1 MKKRHSIR
9 FKMPLTISIITT
21 IILIITICL
30 LSYRSFIGVSKT
42 TFSGFSSTI
51 EGYKSMIDSWLSEN
65 KTLIKTYA
73 ITPAVVNY
81 LSNVGNTNADFQ
93 LDQTLRKF
101 ESINKF
107 SLNIGVTD
115 TNGMILENAKHVD
128 IGENIQNVRP
138 GIWDNFRNSNYDV
151 AYGSKIVKSSE
162 DKWSL
167 AIITGVKDA
176 NNNLIGS
183 IYMTINWEEVIN
195 TLKKLKLDET
205 GRLFA
210 LDENGI
216 IVIDTYDYINE
227 KGGGYFTLIK
237 NDNKQ
242 SGVINYKSAT
252 SSRTAVYTKMKEVPW
267 TLTMA
272 MDDKIIYRENIR
284 MIRIAVIICI
294 LSILFINTFTLSY
307 IKRTM
312 SPLDSLMEQ
321 AQKISEG
328 YIEVKDISKER
339 KDEFGRLEKTFNIM
353 SQKLVEVINE
363 VNDSSKEIMISSQ
376 TMMESS
382 TELSRRTEST
392 ASSLEETAASIE
404 EIVSTIQSSTSNAVN
419 GKDMMSESINYIEEA
434 AQIISQ
440 TSSNIEE
447 VYESSEKIKDITKI
461 IEDIAFQTNI
471 LALNASVEAARAGE
485 QGKGFAVVASEVR
498 NLAQTTQASVKDITN
513 LVDNTADKINN
524 ATKTARKS
532 QEIFVE
538 LQSKVKETSELM
550 ESIAT
555 TALEQQ
561 SGVNQI
567 STAIGSMET
576 ITTQNAHLA
585 GDSSNLSQNLLSR
598 AKKLGDSI
606 SFFKL

>member
-115 TNGMILENAKHVD
+115 TNGMILANAKHVD

-321 AQKISEG
+321 A
-328 YIEVKDISKER
+328 
-339 KDEFGRLEKTFNIM
+339 
-353 SQKLVEVINE
+353 
-363 VNDSSKEIMISSQ
+363 
-376 TMMESS
+376 
-382 TELSRRTEST
+382 
-392 ASSLEETAASIE
+392 
-404 EIVSTIQSSTSNAVN
+404 
-419 GKDMMSESINYIEEA
+419 
-434 AQIISQ
+434 
-440 TSSNIEE
+440 
-447 VYESSEKIKDITKI
+447 
-461 IEDIAFQTNI
+461 
-471 LALNASVEAARAGE
+471 
-485 QGKGFAVVASEVR
+485 
-498 NLAQTTQASVKDITN
+498 
-513 LVDNTADKINN
+513 
-524 ATKTARKS
+524 
-532 QEIFVE
+532 
-538 LQSKVKETSELM
+538 
-550 ESIAT
+550 
-555 TALEQQ
+555 
-561 SGVNQI
+561 
-567 STAIGSMET
+567 
-576 ITTQNAHLA
+576 
-585 GDSSNLSQNLLSR
+585 
-598 AKKLGDSI
+598 
-606 SFFKL
+606 

>member
-115 TNGMILENAKHVD
+115 TNGMILANAKHVD

-272 MDDKIIYRENIR
+272 MDDKVIYRENIR
-284 MIRIAVIICI
+284 MIKIAIAICI
-294 LSILFINTFTLSY
+294 LSVLFINAFTVAY

-312 SPLDSLMEQ
+312 SPLDSLMKQ

-328 YIEVKDISKER
+328 YIEVKDIKKER
-339 KDEFGRLEKTFNIM
+339 KDEFGRLEKTFHIM